1 MIERRNIKS
10 DQANFIDMGPLSGY
24 SRFNMETCTVK
35 KDVKS
40 LFEQL
45 TKAFVKSCPF
55 EKELGGDN

>member
-1 MIERRNIKS
+1 M
-10 DQANFIDMGPLSGY
+10 DPPSGY

-45 TKAFVKSCPF
+45 AKAFVKSCPF

>member
-24 SRFNMETCTVK
+24 SRFNTETCTVK

-40 LFEQL
+40 LFE
-45 TKAFVKSCPF
+45 
-55 EKELGGDN
+55 